1 MIPRRIALVSAIPA
15 SGTACA
21 GDAGVSEHD
30 GAASLDATARFVLS
44 DLAEAYTVYTRM
56 GAVDGSAP
64 EVNSELPPACH
75 LLEIR
80 DGYQGGAGAGSA
92 PASAGHSEPF
102 DALVVALALD
112 LPDPDALVVALAL
125 DLPDPDAPIAALSS
139 TLDHLGSG
147 LLSGSPVYA
156 LLLTPSAQLGSLD
169 HLSPALSSTCQA
181 HGLSWNG
188 ALVIADA
195 AILPALARSP
205 RMGMFRR
212 PVSEAIDRLILALR
226 TGSVSADE
234 VVCPRIPCVARHW
247 FTRLR

>member
-21 GDAGVSEHD
+21 RDAGVNEHG
-30 GAASLDATARFVLS
+30 GAASLDAAARFVLS
-44 DLAEAYTVYTRM
+44 DLAEAYSVYTRM
-56 GAVDGSAP
+56 GAVDGSAADADC
-64 EVNSELPPACH
+64 ESLPAGH

-112 LPDPDALVVALAL
+112 LPDPDA
-125 DLPDPDAPIAALSS
+125 PIAALSS
-139 TLDHLGSG
+139 VLDRLGNK
-147 LLSGSPVYA
+147 LSPDALVYA

-169 HLSPALSSTCQA
+169 HLSPALSSTCRA

-195 AILPALARSP
+195 AILAALDRSP

-226 TGSVSADE
+226 TGSASADE

-247 FTRLR
+247 FTRRR

>member
-64 EVNSELPPACH
+64 EVDSELPPACH

-112 LPDPDALVVALAL
+112 LPDPDA
-125 DLPDPDAPIAALSS
+125 PIAALSS
-139 TLDHLGSG
+139 ALDHLGSG
-147 LLSGSPVYA
+147 LLSGFPVYA
-156 LLLTPSAQLGSLD
+156 LLLTPSAQPGSLD

-226 TGSVSADE
+226 TGSASADE
-234 VVCPRIPCVARHW
+234 VACPRIPCVARHW
-247 FTRLR
+247 FTRRR

>member
-1 MIPRRIALVSAIPA
+1 MR
-15 SGTACA
+15 
-21 GDAGVSEHD
+21 DAGVVNEHG
-30 GAASLDATARFVLS
+30 GAASLDATTRFVLS
-44 DLAEAYTVYTRM
+44 DLAEAYSALHEDGRR
-56 GAVDGSAP
+56 GRAVRP
-64 EVNSELPPACH
+64 EVDSELPPACH

-112 LPDPDALVVALAL
+112 LPDS
-125 DLPDPDAPIAALSS
+125 DAPIAALSS

-156 LLLTPSAQLGSLD
+156 PSLNPIRPARLALD

-226 TGSVSADE
+226 TGSTSADE

-247 FTRLR
+247 FTRRR

>member
-21 GDAGVSEHD
+21 GYAGVSEHD

-64 EVNSELPPACH
+64 EVDSELPPACH

-102 DALVVALALD
+102 
-112 LPDPDALVVALAL
+112 DALVVALAL

-226 TGSVSADE
+226 TGSASADE

-247 FTRLR
+247 FTRRH